1 MYSVEHALQSVHTT
15 PLWRVSEVR
24 DPYSI
29 LIAGVGGQGNLV
41 CGRIIAEATVLQ
53 GLRPVVGDTFGA
65 SRRGGSVMTHIRI
78 GKQDWGPL
86 IPKGEIDI
94 LLGFEPVEAL
104 RAATRYAGERT
115 VTIVSMMPVPPPNVT
130 SGDLSY
136 PSIGDI
142 KQELESICQKVYILD
157 TEPVLERL
165 GSTRVLNSYMI
176 GALSAIEKGPI
187 DSDNLQQAVSDIL
200 DSERDID
207 AFNEGVKS
215 LH

>member
-1 MYSVEHALQSVHTT
+1 M
-15 PLWRVSEVR
+15 R

-29 LIAGVGGQGNLV
+29 LVAGVGGQGNLV
-41 CGRIIAEATVLQ
+41 CGRIIAEATMKQ

-65 SRRGGSVMTHIRI
+65 SRRGGSVVTHIRI

-86 IPKGEIDI
+86 IPKGEIDV

-104 RAATRYAGERT
+104 RAATRYAGDRT
-115 VTIVSMMPVPPPNVT
+115 VSIVSRMSVPPSNVT

-136 PSIGDI
+136 PEIDGI
-142 KQELESICQKVYILD
+142 KRELESICKKVYMLD
-157 TEPVLERL
+157 TEPVLKQL

-176 GALSAIEKGPI
+176 GALSSIEEGPI
-187 DSDNLQQAVSDIL
+187 GSKNLQQALSSIL
-200 DSERDID
+200 DSEKDLV
-207 AFNEGVKS
+207 AFSEGAKA